1 MSVET
6 SDLGTVQEDGKRLR
20 LRYERKLAHPVA
32 EVWRM
37 VTEPDGL
44 AAWFPAKVSYDRLA
58 VGVELTFRF
67 THEDLERAEEAGV
80 EDVPMVSH
88 GEITEL
94 EPERVFAFSWTAAE
108 LTEQLRFELTPD
120 GEGCRLVF
128 ITTIDRDRFMAPR
141 TATGWHVCLAHL
153 VATLDRSERPGEQL
167 QAELMPVYQSMTDPV
182 TAEARP
188 EDERVPR

>member
-6 SDLGTVQEDGKRLR
+6 SDLGTVHEEGDRLR
-20 LRYERKLAHPVA
+20 LRYERRFAHPVA

-37 VTEPDGL
+37 VTEPDRL
-44 AAWFPAKVSYDRLA
+44 AAWFPAKVSYDRLG

-67 THEDLERAEEAGV
+67 TAEDLERADEAGV

-88 GEITEL
+88 GEITAL
-94 EPERVFAFSWTAAE
+94 EPERVFAFSWTAGN

-128 ITTIDRDRFMAPR
+128 TTSIDRDSFMAPR
-141 TATGWHVCLAHL
+141 TATGWHFCLDHL
-153 VATLDRSERPGEQL
+153 VATLDRSEPPGEQL
-167 QAELMPVYQSMTDPV
+167 QAELMPTYQAMTDPV
-182 TAEARP
+182 TS
-188 EDERVPR
+188 